1 MLDPVNV
8 GIEESN
14 TLYVP
19 QTFLLYPAKH
29 RCSVWPKCG
38 FRRCMSAFLSFPGSR
53 GTEIDI

>member
-19 QTFLLYPAKH
+19 QTFCFIRQNIAALFGPN
-29 RCSVWPKCG
+29 V
-38 FRRCMSAFLSFPGSR
+38 AFV
-53 GTEIDI
+53 DA